1 MTLQE
6 KIRSG
11 KFVVLGEFEPP
22 KGADFLSLSA
32 NADLAR
38 GRLDAIVVP
47 EMANAVL
54 KASSLGGCAFLQR
67 DRIESV
73 FQVCCRDRNR
83 LALQADILS
92 AAALGIKNLMAVPG
106 EDIRFGDHPQARTV
120 NDLDLMGLLEAVQK
134 LRNGKDLS
142 GIELRGAVS
151 FCVGST
157 LDTGAPGGLLNIEL
171 ENLKR
176 KADLGVEYV
185 LTNPIFDLRRFE
197 QFIKR
202 INVKPLAVIPTVL
215 LLKSAG
221 MARYIDRNIKGI
233 SIPPEIIRDIQKA
246 PDKLKE
252 CVRVAARI
260 ITTIKDMGNG
270 REFSSPPWGG
280 RTNFLLSWM
289 KRNFNG
295 SPLPLGRRPDLGM
308 ERKRVMSELQVIGF
322 RPGGRRWHCRHASG
336 PRPCGFRLSRAPD
349 GEILRHRRCDEP
361 NWTRPSRPMTAPCE
375 LSLLNWSRSAGIR
388 TST

>member
-22 KGADFLSLSA
+22 KGADFSPLSKSA
-32 NADLAR
+32 NLTR
-38 GRLDAIVVP
+38 GRLDAVVVP

-67 DRIESV
+67 EGVETV
-73 FQVCCRDRNR
+73 FQLCCRDRNR

-92 AAALGIKNLMAVPG
+92 AAALGVRNLMAVPG

-120 NDLDLMGLLEAVQK
+120 NDLELVGLLETVQK
-134 LRNGKDLS
+134 LQNGKDLS
-142 GIELRGAVS
+142 GIELRGSAR

-176 KADLGVEYV
+176 KTDLGVEYV

-197 QFIKR
+197 QFTKR
-202 INVKPLAVIPTVL
+202 IDIKALAVIPTVL

-233 SIPPEIIRDIQKA
+233 SIPAEIIRDIQKA
-246 PDKLKE
+246 PDKAKE
-252 CVRVAARI
+252 CVRIAAEI
-260 ITTIKDMGNG
+260 ISRVREMGMSG
-270 REFSSPPWGG
+270 VLISTVGWED
-280 RTNFLLSWM
+280 
-289 KRNFNG
+289 K
-295 SPLPLGRRPDLGM
+295 LPL
-308 ERKRVMSELQVIGF
+308 
-322 RPGGRRWHCRHASG
+322 
-336 PRPCGFRLSRAPD
+336 
-349 GEILRHRRCDEP
+349 ILDE
-361 NWTRPSRPMTAPCE
+361 AK
-375 LSLLNWSRSAGIR
+375 I
-388 TST
+388 

>member
-11 KFVVLGEFEPP
+11 RFVVLGEFEPP
-22 KGADFLSLSA
+22 KGADFSPLSRSA
-32 NADLAR
+32 NLVR
-38 GRLDAIVVP
+38 GRLDAVVVP

-67 DRIESV
+67 EGVETV
-73 FQVCCRDRNR
+73 FQLCCRDRNR

-92 AAALGIKNLMAVPG
+92 AAALGVKNLMAVPG

-120 NDLDLMGLLEAVQK
+120 NDLDLMGLLETVQK
-134 LRNGKDLS
+134 LQNGKDLS
-142 GIELRGAVS
+142 GIELRGSAR

-176 KADLGVEYV
+176 KIDYGAEYV

-197 QFIKR
+197 QFVKR
-202 INVKPLAVIPTVL
+202 IDVKPLAVIPTVL

-233 SIPPEIIRDIQKA
+233 SIPSEIIRDIQKA
-246 PDKLKE
+246 PDKVKE
-252 CVRVAARI
+252 CIRITAEIIVR
-260 ITTIKDMGNG
+260 IKEMGMAG
-270 REFSSPPWGG
+270 VLISTVGWED
-280 RTNFLLSWM
+280 
-289 KRNFNG
+289 K
-295 SPLPLGRRPDLGM
+295 LPL
-308 ERKRVMSELQVIGF
+308 
-322 RPGGRRWHCRHASG
+322 
-336 PRPCGFRLSRAPD
+336 
-349 GEILRHRRCDEP
+349 ILDE
-361 NWTRPSRPMTAPCE
+361 AK
-375 LSLLNWSRSAGIR
+375 L
-388 TST
+388 

>member
-11 KFVVLGEFEPP
+11 RFVVLGEFEPP
-22 KGADFLSLSA
+22 KGADFSPLSTSA
-32 NADLAR
+32 NLSR
-38 GRLDAIVVP
+38 GRLDAVVVP

-67 DRIESV
+67 EGIESV

-92 AAALGIKNLMAVPG
+92 AAALGVRNLMAVSG

-120 NDLDLMGLLEAVQK
+120 NDMDLMGLLEAVQK
-134 LRNGKDLS
+134 LQSGKDLS
-142 GIELRGAVS
+142 GIELRGAAR

-176 KADLGVEYV
+176 KVDFGAEYV
-185 LTNPIFDLRRFE
+185 LTNPIFDLQRFE
-197 QFIKR
+197 QFVKR
-202 INVKPLAVIPTVL
+202 IDVKPLAVIPTVL

-246 PDKLKE
+246 PDKVRE
-252 CVRVAARI
+252 CVRVAAQI
-260 ITTIKDMGNG
+260 ITRIKDMGMAG
-270 REFSSPPWGG
+270 VLVSTVGWED
-280 RTNFLLSWM
+280 
-289 KRNFNG
+289 K
-295 SPLPLGRRPDLGM
+295 LPLVL
-308 ERKRVMSELQVIGF
+308 
-322 RPGGRRWHCRHASG
+322 
-336 PRPCGFRLSRAPD
+336 
-349 GEILRHRRCDEP
+349 DE
-361 NWTRPSRPMTAPCE
+361 AK
-375 LSLLNWSRSAGIR
+375 L
-388 TST
+388 

>member
-1 MTLQE
+1 M
-6 KIRSG
+6 
-11 KFVVLGEFEPP
+11 
-22 KGADFLSLSA
+22 
-32 NADLAR
+32 
-38 GRLDAIVVP
+38 
-47 EMANAVL
+47 
-54 KASSLGGCAFLQR
+54 
-67 DRIESV
+67 
-73 FQVCCRDRNR
+73 CCRDRNR

-134 LRNGKDLS
+134 LQNGKDLS
-142 GIELRGAVS
+142 GIELRGSVS

-233 SIPPEIIRDIQKA
+233 SIPNEIIRDIQKA

-252 CVRVAARI
+252 CMRVAARI
-260 ITTIKDMGNG
+260 ITAIKDMGMAG
-270 REFSSPPWGG
+270 VLISTVGWED
-280 RTNFLLSWM
+280 
-289 KRNFNG
+289 K
-295 SPLPLGRRPDLGM
+295 LPLVL
-308 ERKRVMSELQVIGF
+308 
-322 RPGGRRWHCRHASG
+322 
-336 PRPCGFRLSRAPD
+336 
-349 GEILRHRRCDEP
+349 DE
-361 NWTRPSRPMTAPCE
+361 AK
-375 LSLLNWSRSAGIR
+375 L
-388 TST
+388 